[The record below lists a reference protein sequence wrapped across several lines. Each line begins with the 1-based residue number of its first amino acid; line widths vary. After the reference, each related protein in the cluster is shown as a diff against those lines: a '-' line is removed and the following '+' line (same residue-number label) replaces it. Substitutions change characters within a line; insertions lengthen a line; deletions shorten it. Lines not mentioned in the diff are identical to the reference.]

1 MNVRTVGLHC
11 TVAFF
16 FLVGGG
22 LFCVVGDSKKLHI
35 SYSRFLM
42 HLIT

>member
-1 MNVRTVGLHC
+1 MNERAVGLHC

-22 LFCVVGDSKKLHI
+22 VWLVTPKNYT